1 VTVKLAGTGGTA
13 SLNGVVKFNAN
24 AGVLLYAADLPRL
37 PAEKSYQMWLVPQDG
52 APISAGVLG
61 PGGHA
66 WGNMWTGEV
75 PAGTQAKAFAVTVE
89 PVGGVAQPT
98 GPKVLL
104 GAV

>member
-1 VTVKLAGTGGTA
+1 
-13 SLNGVVKFNAN
+13 
-24 AGVLLYAADLPRL
+24 L
-37 PAEKSYQMWLVPQDG
+37 PAEKSYQMWLVPRDG